1 MKLLNYSW
9 KEYLIVLGIVLF
21 VYYVYVILRYYRQ
34 DFINFVKGNSKPQKK
49 NEDEIIDPFQKKNVH
64 SAHEL
69 SPADAENH
77 ALAEELIGR
86 AQDLISDASA
96 ADLEKEDL
104 MEDLKYL
111 FREYS
116 NITDEVL
123 RFGISELI
131 HAECNRNGRFS
142 LDRRTVDDLWSEQS
156 S

>member
-9 KEYLIVLGIVLF
+9 KEYLIVVGIILF
-21 VYYVYVILRYYRQ
+21 MYYVYVILRYYRQ
-34 DFINFVKGNSKPQKK
+34 DFINFVKGNSKRNDQ
-49 NEDEIIDPFQKKNVH
+49 NEDEIIDPFQKKNVR
-64 SAHEL
+64 SEHEL
-69 SPADAENH
+69 SPTDAENH

-86 AQDLISDASA
+86 AQDLITDANV
-96 ADLEKEDL
+96 ADLEKEEL
-104 MEDLKYL
+104 IEDLKYL

-131 HAECNRNGRFS
+131 HAECNRYGRFS